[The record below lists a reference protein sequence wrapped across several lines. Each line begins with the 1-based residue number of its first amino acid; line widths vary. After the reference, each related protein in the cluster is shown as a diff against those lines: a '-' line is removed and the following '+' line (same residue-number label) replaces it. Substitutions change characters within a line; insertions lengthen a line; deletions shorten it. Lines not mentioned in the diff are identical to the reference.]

1 MAWKDQHPNWLAKA
15 RALGWDQSV
24 IQKIRQGGTP
34 GPRKLE
40 QYRQVNMRNGQA
52 VVGPRSTPDQIR
64 GHLGVPA
71 GTPAAPPP
79 PGVNEAGESA
89 FAFLSAQ
96 LNEYGLGSLSGVL
109 RQLILDG
116 TTDANQ
122 LSLAL
127 QSTNEWKQ
135 PFSGNEMLKQAGLPV
150 LSIGEYISAERSYA
164 QALKQYGLPQGFYD
178 DPSDF
183 AKWIGNSVSP
193 NEVSQRAQ
201 MWADIANRQ
210 DPAVKQQLHS
220 MGFSDGDLIAF
231 MMDPTRAT
239 PLIQQKYQTTVLG
252 AAARRSGVVANNQ
265 YLEKLAGMGVSEQQA
280 QQGYGFISE
289 NLGALQTLAQVHGVD
304 YNQGDA
310 EAEVFEG
317 SGASTRKRKRLASQE
332 RAAFGGQSGV
342 VKGSLTQNTAGQI

>member
-15 RALGWDQSV
+15 RALGWDRAT
-24 IQKIRQGGTP
+24 IQKVRQGGTP

-40 QYRQVNMRNGQA
+40 QFGQVGMRNGQA
-52 VVGPRSTPDQIR
+52 VYINDGKKNMTPPGAPVDP
-64 GHLGVPA
+64 GSG
-71 GTPAAPPP
+71 PAAPGMPE
-79 PGVNEAGESA
+79 GGESA
-89 FAFLSAQ
+89 FAYLKQQ
-96 LNEYGLGSLSGVL
+96 LDGYGLGSLSNVL

-135 PFSGNEMLKQAGLPV
+135 RFAGNEALRQQGLPV

-210 DPAVKQQLHS
+210 DPAVKQQLAS
-220 MGFSDGDLIAF
+220 MGMTDGDLIAF
-231 MMDPTRAT
+231 MMDPGRAT
-239 PLIQQKYQTTVLG
+239 PLIQKKYQSTLIG
-252 AAARRSGVVANNQ
+252 AAARRSGVVADNL
-265 YLEKLAGMGVSEQQA
+265 YVEKLAGMGVTEQQA

-304 YNQGDA
+304 YDQGDA

-317 SGASTRKRKRLASQE
+317 SGASAKKRKRLASQE

-342 VKGSLTQNTAGQI
+342 VKGSLTQNNAGSY